1 MIYNRYV
8 NQLPIVSIVIPVYNT
23 GLTLDETIR
32 SVQKQT
38 YKNIEVIIV
47 NDGSTD
53 EFTIKSLNKYKDSFA
68 IINQENKGLPAARNA
83 GIKASNGEYVVC
95 LDSDDCI
102 DKNYIKKLVNKLIS
116 DGDDSV
122 AIVSP
127 YIQAFGVSSEQWYVP
142 EFDKEKIKYSNV
154 VAVASMFK
162 KAAWKSVGGYDES
175 FRKGFE
181 DWEFWLS
188 LVENG
193 YKWRVVKEP
202 IFYYRRKKS
211 SMITDSNKSRNEINA
226 NIYNKHRFLYNGETL
241 DDVLKKMRQAEIE
254 KNNPQVS
261 VGKYLKIIFNK
272 NFLKRFKIFR

>member
-1 MIYNRYV
+1 V